1 MENTLRT
8 VKNIINGN
16 IDLLKKADVKS
27 VKNIEDFFNFTTT
40 IPLVML
46 YTEEGVKIIESKL
59 FDTSAEYQ
67 NEVIEFMLRIKPEVV
82 TIDNFEEICSRFL
95 QEDIIINKLYTPN
108 DKQAKEETEDK
119 EFTKLDSNLVGKY
132 YLLNLILAY
141 NTAI

>member
-67 NEVIEFMLRIKPEVV
+67 NEVIELMLRIKPEVV